1 METKGFKAFQEGN
14 NLYVEA
20 YASVFG
26 NVDSANEIV
35 VKGAYANTLVN
46 DFKRIRVADNHDLSE
61 VTSIVGKLVDA
72 KEDDYG
78 LWVRIKIS
86 NTTKGKDIAT
96 LIEDEAVNELSVQ
109 YKTIGYFIENGI
121 KYLTELKLV
130 ELGFVTRAANDKA
143 NVLTIER
150 KEEQEPPVFDIAKL
164 SDEDLTEKQK
174 QINEE
179 ITKRILEKI

>member
-1 METKGFKAFQEGN
+1 
-14 NLYVEA
+14 
-20 YASVFG
+20 
-26 NVDSANEIV
+26 
-35 VKGAYANTLVN
+35 
-46 DFKRIRVADNHDLSE
+46 
-61 VTSIVGKLVDA
+61 
-72 KEDDYG
+72 